1 MSESVST
8 ILSPHFVASQ
18 PHKTLPFEF
27 RGKGFEYFKLWVV
40 NVLLSVI
47 TLGIYS
53 AWATVRNNR
62 YLYANLYLN
71 NSHFRYLANP
81 VQILKGRIIAVVLF
95 VIYNIILQTMPIIG
109 AVLAL
114 LLIISIPYFINKS
127 LAFNRRMTSYKNIQF
142 RFHASYKQAFM
153 AILVWPL
160 IGILTLG
167 LLYPKAFKEMH
178 AYTVNNS
185 AYGKSK
191 FCFTASAWDYGKP
204 ALIAIL
210 IVLTLGLCVWG
221 ITLVWPNLEALS
233 PIIFILAYFTLI
245 IFFIVTVNNIYYQN
259 LQLQKHY
266 FTASYTMAGLS
277 KVILINTLL
286 TLITL
291 GLYLPA
297 AKIRLLKYLAENVTF
312 ESHGSLENFSA
323 ASPEDVSALGEEMGR
338 SFEFGV

>member
-1 MSESVST
+1 MSTPIST
-8 ILSPHFVASQ
+8 VQ
-18 PHKTLPFEF
+18 PPLFDTPQSHKTLPFEF

-40 NVLLSVI
+40 NLLLTLI

-81 VQILKGRIIAVVLF
+81 IQILKGRIIAVVLF
-95 VIYNIILQTMPIIG
+95 VIYSIILQTMPTIG
-109 AVLAL
+109 AVLSVL
-114 LLIISIPYFINKS
+114 LLIFIPYFINRS

-153 AILVWPL
+153 ATLVWPL
-160 IGILTLG
+160 LGILTLG
-167 LLYPKAFKEMH
+167 LLYPKALKEMY

-191 FCFTASAWDYGKP
+191 FLFNASTWDYGKVVIM
-204 ALIAIL
+204 AGLAIL
-210 IVLTLGLCVWG
+210 TFALGIWGVVTLWPSLQF
-221 ITLVWPNLEALS
+221 IT
-233 PIIFILAYFTLI
+233 PIAFVLAYISAI
-245 IFFIVTVNNIYYQN
+245 IFFIVTLNNIFYQN
-259 LQLQKHY
+259 LQLQKHQ
-266 FTASYTMAGLS
+266 FTANYTMAGLF
-277 KVILINTLL
+277 KVILINTAL
-286 TLITL
+286 TLMTL

-297 AKIRLLKYLAENVTF
+297 AKIRLLKYLAENVTL
-312 ESHGSLENFSA
+312 ESHGSLENFNA
-323 ASPEDVSALGEEMGR
+323 ASPEEVSALGEEMGR